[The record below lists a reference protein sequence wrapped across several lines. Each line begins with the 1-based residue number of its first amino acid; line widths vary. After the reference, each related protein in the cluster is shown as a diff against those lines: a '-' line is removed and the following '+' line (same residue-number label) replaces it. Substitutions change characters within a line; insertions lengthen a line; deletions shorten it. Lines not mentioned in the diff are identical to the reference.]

1 MEPVAN
7 VIEQHENLTAA
18 GASVIKYCEDLKED
32 LLKGLDREAEA
43 VKVQA
48 TFIDRA
54 IAGTM
59 AGIQNDFH
67 LTPKFIVN
75 EAGESTSVEVAPN
88 ALEIDLAASYWAT
101 VNN

>member
-1 MEPVAN
+1 MEHVEN
-7 VIEQHENLTAA
+7 VIEQHASLTNA
-18 GASVIKYCEDLKED
+18 GASVLKYCEDLKAD
-32 LLKGLDREAEA
+32 LLKGLDIEAEA
-43 VKVQA
+43 VKVHS

-67 LTPKFIVN
+67 LVPKFIVN
-75 EAGESTSVEVAPN
+75 ESGESQTVEVAPN
-88 ALEIDLAASYWAT
+88 TLEIDLAASYWAT